1 LACATGVRRQ
11 YTDKAAAQREQI
23 NETEDQFAEIEA
35 MFGVSLL
42 LVIVILL
49 ISQASVF
56 SFFALPKRLTWLSA
70 SSSTNASKARLT
82 TVAVAATT
90 NKASSPSPP
99 LLPLVVKKPAAK
111 KKQIRP
117 APASQVKTRKPLFFF
132 DVFGRLDELS
142 DRIDK
147 LEQKAAGVV
156 AFLVLAAIAYCL
168 RMNACMDAM
177 EQRTNKIRL
186 EDKAEAKAK
195 RLEDK
200 AVMINLSYA
209 TLRISIAVFAVPAII
224 KKQGE

>member
-1 LACATGVRRQ
+1 
-11 YTDKAAAQREQI
+11 
-23 NETEDQFAEIEA
+23 

-42 LVIVILL
+42 LVIVVLL
-49 ISQASVF
+49 ISQAAVF
-56 SFFALPKRLTWLSA
+56 SFFVSPKRLTWLS
-70 SSSTNASKARLT
+70 SSSLIASKARLT

-147 LEQKAAGVV
+147 LEQKAAGAV
-156 AFLVLAAIAYCL
+156 AFLVLVAVAFSL
-168 RMNACMDAM
+168 RMDAM
-177 EQRTNKIRL
+177 EQRTNAIRL
-186 EDKAEAKAK
+186 EDKAEAKVK
-195 RLEDK
+195 SLEDK
-200 AVMINLSYA
+200 AEAKEVKAEAKEVKAEALKDKTEMKNLSYA
-209 TLRISIAVFAVPAII
+209 TLLISIAAFVVPAIQ
-224 KKQGE
+224 KKQDE